1 MSSLNTFGLPVPGN
15 QQGGDVWREGA
26 QNAPLYAAYAAQ
38 AYFAA
43 GVAPVTFTR
52 LLGKDND
59 DAADSTTT
67 LAQAGWE
74 VGTVTDP
81 STAAAA
87 KGAYGLLYFGMPA
100 ANQKQATGT
109 LAATFYVSGAAI
121 YPTGRALS
129 ASSAGATVALG
140 TATSGMNQL
149 IVGAGKAAAVTDKD
163 FALILSQSDGTSR
176 TYNVSMD
183 ESSPN
188 FIRNVFNTN
197 PQLGKFANER
207 VVTSVESPNEEVD
220 YWLGETFERSVQEL
234 IFDNSTLT
242 NYAIAMVP
250 LMSESNAGPADRRTS
265 YRDALSP
272 WVISQDTTDLTGSYN
287 ANTQQKL
294 FRFATLDGQGEYA
307 NRKLKIS
314 IDNINYSPNDNVD
327 FGTFDVLL
335 READDSDLN
344 PVVIERFSNCNLNPN
359 STNYIVNKIGDQFQE
374 FDAVAQAMRTYGDI
388 PNQSRFIRVIVS
400 DTVAA
405 GDTPEYIPFGYYG
418 VPKYNDVTV
427 LANQDDI
434 TGGDNTP
441 NTYIRNGGFLSGS
454 DGSYLSQSLNNGGF
468 GTANAFTGS
477 LKFPTIPQRANATRG
492 GTDPLSAYFGLS
504 TTKTWLI

>member
-1 MSSLNTFGLPVPGN
+1 MQLMQHKLILLLVSHFLHNYELVN
-15 QQGGDVWREGA
+15 
-26 QNAPLYAAYAAQ
+26 
-38 AYFAA
+38 
-43 GVAPVTFTR
+43 R

-81 STAAAA
+81 STAAAT

-100 ANQKQATGT
+100 ANQNMATGT

-121 YPTGRALS
+121 YPSGFALS
-129 ASSAGATVALG
+129 ASSVGATVALG
-140 TATSGMNQL
+140 GGSAGMNRL
-149 IVGAGKAAAVTDKD
+149 IVGAGKAAALTDKD
-163 FALILSQSDGTSR
+163 FRLILSQSDGTSR
-176 TYNVSMD
+176 SYNVSME

-234 IFDNSTLT
+234 IFDNSALT

-272 WVISQDTTDLTGSYN
+272 WVISQDTSDLTGSYD

-335 READDSDLN
+335 REASDSDLN
-344 PVVIERFSNCNLNPN
+344 PVVIERFSNCNLDPN
-359 STNYIVNKIGDQFQE
+359 SLLQL
-374 FDAVAQAMRTYGDI
+374 
-388 PNQSRFIRVIVS
+388 IRIILLVEI
-400 DTVAA
+400 TLQ
-405 GDTPEYIPFGYYG
+405 IHIF
-418 VPKYNDVTV
+418 VTV
-427 LANQDDI
+427 GSSLVLTAVIFPNRWTWALPALQTPLLVRSNSQLYHRELTPHKAEPI
-434 TGGDNTP
+434 T
-441 NTYIRNGGFLSGS
+441 
-454 DGSYLSQSLNNGGF
+454 
-468 GTANAFTGS
+468 
-477 LKFPTIPQRANATRG
+477 
-492 GTDPLSAYFGLS
+492 
-504 TTKTWLI
+504 